1 MDTSSGGVGA
11 SEPRHHEPV
20 PEPAMM
26 DVVLSAEGVQT
37 EVELPG
43 CHNCTVLQ
51 KELEDCKRDRAFFV
65 DIKRKMILT
74 DTLIQKHQ
82 SKCQAFEEQQKSIQ
96 NLTARLAQSKRDC
109 KVLEEQLATTLK
121 DIIPWKKDKERFLQE
136 SQESKKQFEVLHNKL
151 SAQESLI
158 RQYESKLEVC
168 DEEKATL
175 ESDILMLK
183 SQTDAMKQSS
193 KKASTSLEKAK
204 EDTSKLRKEMSQ
216 VRKSK
221 AAVNMKFERAKTK
234 MKELCNLLT
243 RHGVRAPRMK
253 GFGSSDKEEEE
264 EEEYMEETD
273 SSDQDED
280 GGGRVTMVT
289 KERTPRDAVK
299 PVTVPT
305 YRPQQSGVQSQPSSA
320 PPSRR
325 PFPKMDFTSVACLS
339 PLPPS
344 PPNTRVDKSNSS
356 DSNES
361 DTTLA
366 EAAAKIEAQLSTPVL
381 LRRRTEQPDK
391 EQSRP
396 STRVS
401 SRRKAPGRV
410 ETKSTGAT
418 EDPES
423 NADGAGSR
431 RGLRF
436 LRKSSESSE
445 GTRKPSTGTC
455 SRESKK
461 LEQENSAD
469 GMSEKKRP
477 RGRPR
482 KVKDVCKEK
491 HADVDSDDREDLA
504 QRLQGRVQTLSSSD
518 EEVERKEDAGGKCRR
533 ERNGVSAVRTRS
545 KTKGQVAS
553 GQSGQSVS
561 EDCNVLPL
569 TLSSDESK
577 RSLYNP
583 GGSAASDGSE
593 TASIVGR
600 KKRLTMKRQ
609 TLRKSSALSDSSE
622 SEDDRRKVNG
632 THPSQ
637 DVVEPSASTCHQ
649 SRKPEASLI
658 EGVAVKRLSD
668 ESNKSNKLTSDSEA
682 DSLTNARRTSRRLAH
697 RQRNVKTQASSE
709 NTGNKTEH
717 SKDMTEIQSK
727 VATNDRERV
736 SDNDKQSL
744 ENPQRL
750 LAKKRVTRHLN
761 RKLLRSMSSPP
772 RTSCSRRGSEDDKSG
787 GDRPSQY
794 QRKPGR
800 SVSKDENS
808 ILCKSS
814 KEDGMPSKL
823 GQESVGEDT
832 SSQGRTLLRNL
843 SSPARL
849 TRSASRN
856 FDSSESCLP
865 FTGKTSSEQEDQS
878 SVKVDRYS
886 PSEDEKSSR
895 LTRAAAN
902 PTRRLSQKRTHSDS
916 QSSEDEKGVKI
927 SKSMD
932 TGAVESG
939 NGDKVG
945 EDNEELPVRNE
956 GKVLMRSETEEFV
969 ACMDDVPCMDG
980 EEQIETGKQTGESLT
995 AEKDKTIPSDVK
1007 DTKKRKLP
1015 SRQSKRIKLSSVDT
1029 IEKKGEGSSCME
1041 GVFDDAGDENSTIDA
1056 NRKLKNHEHV
1066 DRPSTSRG
1074 LESSVEGAHVEALRA
1089 QPPILVPQHRERHA
1103 SIASLPSSGRN
1114 SPVSPL
1120 QEPFQGFD
1128 ARPISPMSPERPVE
1142 RVSPIMPTFFFDL
1155 PAFPRMLSPLPPSP
1169 PRFHPAED
1177 TVDVTE
1183 GDMQEVMSEENPEA
1197 QAQPRMI
1204 SPLFPTPVPFAVS
1217 PIPEMSVPPAISPIA
1232 DVQHPPEISPIAD
1245 VQPPVLGVQTI
1256 QTVSPGKSPQ
1266 LPSPRI
1272 FHSVAPSDAITV
1284 RPQHSSP
1291 SYNQDK
1297 TTAIRSLNAVLDR
1310 DDNKG
1315 DHRSSFSKKLIA
1327 RRSSAEEPGKKP
1339 GDTSQNNP
1347 PSHSEARNETRAI
1360 NSGNLVLNYTQRICA
1375 KPEPANQPHNSTR
1388 ERKANESLVKESQS
1402 VTLPQRSTNNLG
1414 ELHGKNDVVHPPLL
1428 QNKSGFSE
1436 YLRRTDGHEDATA
1449 FSRVIPHREENRSS
1463 GSGTSSMQ
1471 PPKTE
1476 ETKIPHDECAE
1487 EKTRLVPDRRIQGE
1501 PNEGRNVPNATE
1513 PVVPDKAISKLP
1525 SKTTV
1530 GNIWGQMAFHDRGE
1544 RANRS
1549 RKKKQTRGTS
1559 VNSQV
1564 S

>member
-1 MDTSSGGVGA
+1 M
-11 SEPRHHEPV
+11 
-20 PEPAMM
+20 
-26 DVVLSAEGVQT
+26 
-37 EVELPG
+37 
-43 CHNCTVLQ
+43 
-51 KELEDCKRDRAFFV
+51 
-65 DIKRKMILT
+65 
-74 DTLIQKHQ
+74 
-82 SKCQAFEEQQKSIQ
+82 
-96 NLTARLAQSKRDC
+96 
-109 KVLEEQLATTLK
+109 
-121 DIIPWKKDKERFLQE
+121 
-136 SQESKKQFEVLHNKL
+136 
-151 SAQESLI
+151 
-158 RQYESKLEVC
+158 
-168 DEEKATL
+168 
-175 ESDILMLK
+175 
-183 SQTDAMKQSS
+183 
-193 KKASTSLEKAK
+193 
-204 EDTSKLRKEMSQ
+204 
-216 VRKSK
+216 
-221 AAVNMKFERAKTK
+221 
-234 MKELCNLLT
+234 
-243 RHGVRAPRMK
+243 
-253 GFGSSDKEEEE
+253 
-264 EEEYMEETD
+264 
-273 SSDQDED
+273 
-280 GGGRVTMVT
+280 
-289 KERTPRDAVK
+289 
-299 PVTVPT
+299 
-305 YRPQQSGVQSQPSSA
+305 
-320 PPSRR
+320 
-325 PFPKMDFTSVACLS
+325 
-339 PLPPS
+339 
-344 PPNTRVDKSNSS
+344 
-356 DSNES
+356 
-361 DTTLA
+361 LA

-381 LRRRTEQPDK
+381 LRHRTEQPDK

-418 EDPES
+418 EDPEG

-445 GTRKPSTGTC
+445 GSRKPSTGTC
-455 SRESKK
+455 SRESKI

-469 GMSEKKRP
+469 GMSEKKRR

-491 HADVDSDDREDLA
+491 HADVDGDHREDLA

-518 EEVERKEDAGGKCRR
+518 EEVERKEDAEGKCRR

-545 KTKGQVAS
+545 KTKGQVA
-553 GQSGQSVS
+553 GGQSVS
-561 EDCNVLPL
+561 EDCIVLPL
-569 TLSSDESK
+569 ALSSDESK
-577 RSLYNP
+577 RSMYNP
-583 GGSAASDGSE
+583 RDSAASDRSE

-622 SEDDRRKVNG
+622 SEDDRRKGNG
-632 THPSQ
+632 THPNQ
-637 DVVEPSASTCHQ
+637 DRVEPSAGTCHQ

-658 EGVAVKRLSD
+658 EGVAGKRLSD

-682 DSLTNARRTSRRLAH
+682 DSLSKARRTSRRLAH
-697 RQRNVKTQASSE
+697 RQRNVKTQASVEERISVKALKVQSE
-709 NTGNKTEH
+709 NSGIKTEH
-717 SKDMTEIQSK
+717 SKDRTEIESK

-750 LAKKRVTRHLN
+750 LAKQRVTRQLN

-787 GDRPSQY
+787 GDGLSQY

-823 GQESVGEDT
+823 GQDNVGEDT

-856 FDSSESCLP
+856 FESSESCMP
-865 FTGKTSSEQEDQS
+865 FTGKPSSEQEDLS
-878 SVKVDRYS
+878 SVKVDRSS

-895 LTRAAAN
+895 HTKAAAN

-916 QSSEDEKGVKI
+916 QSSEDEKVVKV

-932 TGAVESG
+932 TEAVESG

-945 EDNEELPVRNE
+945 EDNEDLPVRNE

-969 ACMDDVPCMDG
+969 ACMDDVPCIDG
-980 EEQIETGKQTGESLT
+980 EEQIDTGKQTVESLT

-1029 IEKKGEGSSCME
+1029 IEKKGESSSCME
-1041 GVFDDAGDENSTIDA
+1041 DVVDDAGDENSAIDA
-1056 NRKLKNHEHV
+1056 NRKLRNHEHL

-1089 QPPILVPQHRERHA
+1089 QPPILVPQHRERRA
-1103 SIASLPSSGRN
+1103 STASLPSSGRN

-1169 PRFHPAED
+1169 PRYHPEED
-1177 TVDVTE
+1177 TVDVRE
-1183 GDMQEVMSEENPEA
+1183 GDMQEVMSEEIPEA

-1347 PSHSEARNETRAI
+1347 PSHSEARNEARAI
-1360 NSGNLVLNYTQRICA
+1360 NSGNHVLNYNQRICA
-1375 KPEPANQPHNSTR
+1375 KPEPTNQPHNSTR
-1388 ERKANESLVKESQS
+1388 ERKTNDSLVKESQS
-1402 VTLPQRSTNNLG
+1402 VTQNCTNNLG

-1463 GSGTSSMQ
+1463 VSGSTSMQ

-1476 ETKIPHDECAE
+1476 ETKITHDERAK
-1487 EKTRLVPDRRIQGE
+1487 EKTRLASDRRTQGE
-1501 PNEGRNVPNATE
+1501 PNEGRNVPDAIE

-1549 RKKKQTRGTS
+1549 RKKKQTKGTS